1 MKRAG
6 GGKIFWKTS
15 DSDMPVTL
23 EGRSMAMAG
32 ALTSQQ
38 TGTQGTTEQLA
49 LQMKSLFPLRERKLE
64 GRERTLQL
72 HLQQVSE
79 FMLRNLVFEVE
90 AKVRGGG
97 CVRREGKSLELLRR
111 APWKTEQ
118 RGQGS

>member
-49 LQMKSLFPLRERKLE
+49 LQMKSLFPLREE
-64 GRERTLQL
+64 
-72 HLQQVSE
+72 
-79 FMLRNLVFEVE
+79 
-90 AKVRGGG
+90 VRGK
-97 CVRREGKSLELLRR
+97 GKDSPIASAAGE
-111 APWKTEQ
+111 
-118 RGQGS
+118 